1 MNNLHIDKQ
10 VAVVVIGRNEG
21 ERLVRCF
28 QSITKETI
36 NIIYVDSGS
45 TDDSVKMAQ
54 ARGIDVVCLD
64 MIMPFT
70 AARARNAGFK
80 RLLVLYPEAQ
90 YVQFIDGDC
99 QLVDGWLATGL
110 AFISAHAEVAAVC
123 GKRCEIYPEKSIYN
137 QLCDLEWNTPI
148 GESKACGG
156 DVLMR
161 VSAVASAHGYRE
173 DLIAGEEPELC
184 VRLRR
189 NGWRIWRLGA
199 DMTKHDAA
207 MTDFTQW
214 WRRAVRSGYAFAQGA
229 HIHGAAPEL
238 HWVAESQRA
247 MRWGFYLPLFI
258 LLACVFKPLFGL
270 LFALIYPLQVLR
282 LTFKSALPLKLAF
295 LQAFYLTLG
304 KFAEAIGQIKFIW
317 HRYTHQQASI
327 IEYK

>member
-1 MNNLHIDKQ
+1 MSSLVIDKQ

-28 QSITKETI
+28 QSIIKETT

-54 ARGIDVVCLD
+54 ASGIDVVCLD
-64 MIMPFT
+64 MTIPFT
-70 AARARNAGFK
+70 AARARNAGFQK
-80 RLLVLYPEAQ
+80 MLSLYPEAL
-90 YVQFIDGDC
+90 YAQFVDGDC
-99 QLVDGWLATGL
+99 KLVDNWLTTGL
-110 AFISAHAEVAAVC
+110 NFISAHAEVAAVC
-123 GKRCEIYPEKSIYN
+123 GRRCEVHPEKSIYN
-137 QLCDLEWNTPI
+137 QLCDLEWSTPI
-148 GESKACGG
+148 GEASACGG

-161 VSAVASAHGYRE
+161 VSAVASVQGYRE

-184 VRLRR
+184 VRLRQ
-189 NGWRIWRLGA
+189 NGWKIWRLEA
-199 DMTKHDAA
+199 DMTRHDAA
-207 MTDFTQW
+207 MTTFSQW
-214 WRRAVRSGYAFAQGA
+214 WKRGVRGGYAFAQGA

-258 LLACVFKPLFGL
+258 LLASVLKPLLGAL
-270 LFALIYPLQVLR
+270 LTLIYPLQVLR
-282 LTFKSALPLKLAF
+282 LTFKSKLPLKLAF
-295 LQAFYLTLG
+295 LQAYYLTLG
-304 KFAEAIGQIKFIW
+304 KFAEAVGQIKFTW